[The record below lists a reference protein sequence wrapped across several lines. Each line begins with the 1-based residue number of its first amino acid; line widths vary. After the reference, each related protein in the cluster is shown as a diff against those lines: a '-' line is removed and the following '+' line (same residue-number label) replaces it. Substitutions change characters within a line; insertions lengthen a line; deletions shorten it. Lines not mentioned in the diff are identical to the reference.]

1 MVIPKPGKTNYN
13 TARSYRPITL
23 ESVIGKVMERA
34 ICNRLI
40 WKLEME
46 QGIAKTQFAYW
57 KQKSC
62 IQTLLRIINS
72 VSEARNRKENS
83 VLTVMDFESCYERIW
98 RAGLLKKASNYGIC
112 GRLWIYIKNFL
123 TDRKYYI
130 KVNDFTSTFY
140 PSAVGIPQ
148 GSVVSPIL
156 CNLYTSDAMEGVRG
170 MYAEYADDN
179 CVWDSSKS
187 LEENCVKMN
196 VDLQVTES
204 WCLRWNM
211 LIAPEKTEV
220 ILFTPGNESVDENEV
235 KVKFG
240 GEKLRVSKSKKVLG
254 VIIDDKL
261 NFCEHIAHKNE
272 ISIERNRQV
281 CTRS

>member
-1 MVIPKPGKTNYN
+1 MQQASCLEGGPLLWIWPLYLHVNQKSDDDDDDDIQKSWAQGVLPEAFKVDPKVVIPKPGKTNYN

-140 PSAVGIPQ
+140 PSAAGIPQ

-196 VDLQVTES
+196 VDLQVNQ
-204 WCLRWNM
+204 C
-211 LIAPEKTEV
+211 
-220 ILFTPGNESVDENEV
+220 
-235 KVKFG
+235 
-240 GEKLRVSKSKKVLG
+240 
-254 VIIDDKL
+254 
-261 NFCEHIAHKNE
+261 
-272 ISIERNRQV
+272 
-281 CTRS
+281 